1 MKKLR
6 LARMDTLN
14 ECIGPVTS
22 SGLCKHAQLAE
33 GKEIECGFWIAGDIE
48 MASPMAA
55 SLGRPSVD
63 NSAARKSM
71 SASRHQLSGFMR
83 STSKDL
89 GALVRDSRHNLSASG
104 RSLPG
109 AEAGSKGMVLPFI
122 PLNLTFSH
130 LNYYVDLPKVCLKI

>member
-1 MKKLR
+1 MHSWLKGRK
-6 LARMDTLN
+6 
-14 ECIGPVTS
+14 
-22 SGLCKHAQLAE
+22 
-33 GKEIECGFWIAGDIE
+33 IEAGFCLAGDIE

-63 NSAARKSM
+63 NLAARRSM
-71 SASRHQLSGFMR
+71 SVSRHQLSGFMR
-83 STSKDL
+83 GTSKDL

-104 RSLPG
+104 HSLPG

-130 LNYYVDLPKVCLKI
+130 LNYYVDLPKVCLNTCLQLLQAPWPADMSVHLSFPVL

>member
-1 MKKLR
+1 MHSWLKGRKV
-6 LARMDTLN
+6 
-14 ECIGPVTS
+14 E
-22 SGLCKHAQLAE
+22 SGL
-33 GKEIECGFWIAGDIE
+33 WVAGDIE

-63 NSAARKSM
+63 NSAARTSM
-71 SASRHQLSGFMR
+71 SVSRHQLSGFMR
-83 STSKDL
+83 GTSKDL

-130 LNYYVDLPKVCLKI
+130 LNYYVDLPKVCLDTSLQLLQAP